1 VRYETAPMSM
11 AIKVI
16 SVLMV
21 ALTAGLFV
29 ASAVRR
35 EFLIPA
41 TLLGAITFGCY
52 LRAPVAYYASR
63 TGLTV
68 LFRLGRR
75 TFGRILKTSPVHE
88 RVGFTLRLWGNGGL
102 FAGTGIFWNR
112 QWGLF
117 RAYVTTSHAPHLVL
131 VETETSKVLIS
142 PAHSEELL
150 AGHFGREDA
159 GK

>member
-1 VRYETAPMSM
+1 MSP

-16 SVLMV
+16 STVTV
-21 ALTAGLFV
+21 ALTAGFFL
-29 ASAVRR
+29 AALARL

-41 TLLGAITFGCY
+41 VLLGVITLGCY

-68 LFRLGRR
+68 LFRLGRKS
-75 TFGRILKTSPVHE
+75 FGRIVKTSPVQE

-112 QWGLF
+112 QWGVF
-117 RAYVTTSHAPHLVL
+117 RAYVTTSQPPHLVL

-142 PAHSEELL
+142 PAHAEELL
-150 AGHFGREDA
+150 AGHLGGEDA
-159 GK
+159 RK